1 MHLLEIRQ
9 DLKETSYKNEI
20 YATST
25 IVRNLLKCAETIDDI
40 NYTDFAYISTLTTKA
55 KTLLDKAYTIF
66 IYDNKGVQ

>member
-25 IVRNLLKCAETIDDI
+25 IVRNLLECVETIDDI
-40 NYTDFAYISTLTTKA
+40 NYTDFAYISILTSKA

-66 IYDNKGVQ
+66 IYDKGVQ

>member
-40 NYTDFAYISTLTTKA
+40 NYTDFAYISTLTSKA

-66 IYDNKGVQ
+66 IYDKGVQ

>member
-20 YATST
+20 YATSR
-25 IVRNLLKCAETIDDI
+25 IVRNLLECVETIDDI
-40 NYTDFAYISTLTTKA
+40 NYTDFAYISTLTCKA

-66 IYDNKGVQ
+66 NYSNKGV

>member
-9 DLKETSYKNEI
+9 DLNDTSVKNEI
-20 YATST
+20 YAVSR
-25 IVRNLLKCAETIDDI
+25 IVRNLLECVDKTNDI
-40 NYTDFAYISTLTTKA
+40 NYTDYMYISTLTSKA

>member
-25 IVRNLLKCAETIDDI
+25 IVRNLLECAETIDDI
-40 NYTDFAYISTLTTKA
+40 NYTDFAYISTLTSKA

-66 IYDNKGVQ
+66 IYDKGVQ